1 MNKYTEAIQGDD
13 VVILCDGIPMGV
25 GEILAALNAAT
36 PPADA
41 SLTDGINEF
50 LTRVQNYATEDA
62 VREFPMTAIAH
73 INGLIGIIRKQAARL
88 RALSQPAKLG
98 FREHL
103 ALHATDDR
111 KRLRELVDVV
121 WNEATDSETV
131 PSTITADELIDR
143 VMSQP
148 EVAQVPA
155 GIWMREFVDAVEREA
170 FKMLAPNTHTPVL
183 VGMCIEARRR
193 LLSAAPSAK
202 GGE

>member
-1 MNKYTEAIQGDD
+1 MADTNERELAEQRYVGLAHDYESNPIGSRDW
-13 VVILCDGIPMGV
+13 VIFWNGWRERSELK
-25 GEILAALNAAT
+25 AT
-36 PPADA
+36 PLPADA
-41 SLTDGINEF
+41 
-50 LTRVQNYATEDA
+50 A
-62 VREFPMTAIAH
+62 
-73 INGLIGIIRKQAARL
+73 LIGKLRHQLAQATDEAARL

-170 FKMLAPNTHTPVL
+170 FNMRAPNTHTPVL

-202 GGE
+202 GGEG